1 MFTYEQAKQM
11 IDKISQVPYPILS
24 RIYPNKNYA
33 NMLKNDFAG
42 DLGEISAIMQY
53 IYEHIEYS
61 EKQDLSKTLKMIA
74 IEEMK
79 HLNAIGE
86 IIKKLGEKPCYEGS
100 RGNFW
105 SSKNVKYEFKTIED
119 MIRYNIYT
127 EEMAI
132 QGYRR
137 AMMYTKNL
145 SIRKVLERIILDE
158 KTHKQIFENILKN
171 KMA

>member
-1 MFTYEQAKQM
+1 
-11 IDKISQVPYPILS
+11 
-24 RIYPNKNYA
+24 
-33 NMLKNDFAG
+33 
-42 DLGEISAIMQY
+42 
-53 IYEHIEYS
+53 
-61 EKQDLSKTLKMIA
+61 
-74 IEEMK
+74 
-79 HLNAIGE
+79 
-86 IIKKLGEKPCYEGS
+86 
-100 RGNFW
+100 
-105 SSKNVKYEFKTIED
+105 

-171 KMA
+171 KMV

>member
-53 IYEHIEYS
+53 IYEHIEYL
-61 EKQDLSKTLKMIA
+61 EKQDLSKILKMIA

-100 RGNFW
+100 RGNF
-105 SSKNVKYEFKTIED
+105 
-119 MIRYNIYT
+119 
-127 EEMAI
+127 
-132 QGYRR
+132 
-137 AMMYTKNL
+137 
-145 SIRKVLERIILDE
+145 
-158 KTHKQIFENILKN
+158 
-171 KMA
+171 